1 MTAKMCTYRG
11 NSVFIICCVKQSVFR
26 VQFSAFK
33 IKTKHRGVDD
43 RLPLTLK
50 TTIDEV
56 LRPLHLLRSYFL
68 DYIQILRSPGIKKKK
83 KKKESYWSCRLTL
96 TLQAWIFLWTRVE
109 IWTDGIVDCV
119 LLTCRGCIPEAMRSL
134 IILTWAR
141 AFGSAGRRRGPGLVS
156 SMYWITAS
164 YINKRILVTF
174 F

>member
-83 KKKESYWSCRLTL
+83 KIKLL
-96 TLQAWIFLWTRVE
+96 VLQVDLDIASMDFLWTRVE
-109 IWTDGIVDCV
+109 IWTDGNVDCV

>member
-1 MTAKMCTYRG
+1 MTVKMCTYRG

-83 KKKESYWSCRLTL
+83 KKKKESYWSCRLTL
-96 TLQAWIFLWTRVE
+96 TLQAWIFCE
-109 IWTDGIVDCV
+109 
-119 LLTCRGCIPEAMRSL
+119 PE
-134 IILTWAR
+134 
-141 AFGSAGRRRGPGLVS
+141 
-156 SMYWITAS
+156 
-164 YINKRILVTF
+164 
-174 F
+174 